1 MAGSNNSS
9 RLGEALSKTN
19 EDSRARIGVIMGSD
33 SDYPIMSEACRML
46 DKFGIA
52 WEVEVVSAHRS
63 PARAAEYAETAL
75 KRGLKAIIVGA
86 GGAAHLAGVV
96 AALTTLP
103 VIGVPIP
110 STSLNGMDSLLSTV
124 QMPGGVSVAT
134 MAIGKPG
141 AMNAGIYA
149 AQILATSDERISL
162 KLGEYKKELNKSVA
176 EKSDRLKREISGS
189 SAASG

>member
-1 MAGSNNSS
+1 MMANSE
-9 RLGEALSKTN
+9 GA
-19 EDSRARIGVIMGSD
+19 ARVGVIMGSD
-33 SDYPIMSEACRML
+33 SDFPIMSEACRML
-46 DKFGIA
+46 EKFGIA
-52 WEVEVVSAHRS
+52 SEVEVVSAHRS

-149 AQILATSDERISL
+149 AQILATSDQAVAE
-162 KLGEYKKELNKSVA
+162 KLREYKKELDSSVA
-176 EKSDRLKREISGS
+176 EKSERLKREISAPIS
-189 SAASG
+189 RAAK

>member
-1 MAGSNNSS
+1 
-9 RLGEALSKTN
+9 
-19 EDSRARIGVIMGSD
+19 
-33 SDYPIMSEACRML
+33 ML
-46 DKFGIA
+46 EKFGIEY
-52 WEVEVVSAHRS
+52 EVEVVSAHRS

-75 KRGLKAIIVGA
+75 RRGLRTIIVGA

-103 VIGVPIP
+103 VIGVPMAA
-110 STSLNGMDSLLSTV
+110 TSLNGMDSLLATV

-149 AQILATSDERISL
+149 AQILGTSDSVMER
-162 KLGEYKKELNKSVA
+162 KLADYKKELDASVA
-176 EKSDRLKREISGS
+176 EKSERLKRELGS
-189 SAASG
+189 KQ

>member
-1 MAGSNNSS
+1 
-9 RLGEALSKTN
+9 
-19 EDSRARIGVIMGSD
+19 
-33 SDYPIMSEACRML
+33 ML
-46 DKFGIA
+46 EKFGIEY
-52 WEVEVVSAHRS
+52 EVEVVSAHRS

-75 KRGLKAIIVGA
+75 RRGLRTIIVGA

-103 VIGVPIP
+103 VIGVPMAA
-110 STSLNGMDSLLSTV
+110 TSLNGMDSLLATV

-149 AQILATSDERISL
+149 AQILGTSDSAMER
-162 KLGEYKKELNKSVA
+162 KLADYKKELDASVA
-176 EKSDRLKREISGS
+176 EKSERLKRELGS
-189 SAASG
+189 KQ

>member
-1 MAGSNNSS
+1 M
-9 RLGEALSKTN
+9 SKEGKQEN
-19 EDSRARIGVIMGSD
+19 AVVGVIMGSD
-33 SDYPIMSEACRML
+33 SDYPVMAEACRML
-46 DKFGIA
+46 EKFGINY
-52 WEVEVVSAHRS
+52 EVEVVSAHRS

-103 VIGVPIP
+103 VIGVPMAA
-110 STSLNGMDSLLSTV
+110 TSLNGMDSLLATV

-149 AQILATSDERISL
+149 AQILGTSDAAMERRL
-162 KLGEYKKELNKSVA
+162 ADYKKELDASVA
-176 EKSDRLKREISGS
+176 EKSARLKREL
-189 SAASG
+189 ASKQ

>member
-1 MAGSNNSS
+1 MAAK
-9 RLGEALSKTN
+9 EKALV
-19 EDSRARIGVIMGSD
+19 GVIMGSD
-33 SDYPIMSEACRML
+33 SDYPVMAEAGRIL
-46 DKFGIA
+46 EKFGIGF
-52 WEVEVVSAHRS
+52 EVEVVSAHRS
-63 PARAAEYAETAL
+63 PARAAQYAETAA

-103 VIGVPIP
+103 VIGVPMP

-141 AMNAGIYA
+141 ATNAGIFA
-149 AQILATSDERISL
+149 AQILALSDAEIAR
-162 KLGEYKKELNKSVA
+162 KLADYKKELDAGVA
-176 EKSDRLKREISGS
+176 EKSARLKREI
-189 SAASG
+189 AEKK